1 MVLCPVTKLRFGNA
15 LRRASGLA
23 HGGGVCEAEPERAR
37 SPTGAAANRR
47 AGPPGGKPAR
57 SLTRRCVHPPA
68 MSTLTE
74 IEAAVETLP
83 PGQKKELLVFLAKQL
98 GHKVQPRTRKPRGS
112 KTAERPSAS
121 SSGAGKRW
129 PVPPP
134 KVSKAETQ
142 RIARLIGE
150 EFGRVD
156 WESWK

>member
-1 MVLCPVTKLRFGNA
+1 
-15 LRRASGLA
+15 
-23 HGGGVCEAEPERAR
+23 
-37 SPTGAAANRR
+37 
-47 AGPPGGKPAR
+47 
-57 SLTRRCVHPPA
+57 
-68 MSTLTE
+68 MSTHTE

-83 PGQKKELLVFLAKQL
+83 PGQKKELLVFLANQL
-98 GHKVQPRTRKPRGS
+98 GHKVQPRARKPRGS

-121 SSGAGKRW
+121 SEAGKRW

-142 RIARLIGE
+142 RIARLIEE